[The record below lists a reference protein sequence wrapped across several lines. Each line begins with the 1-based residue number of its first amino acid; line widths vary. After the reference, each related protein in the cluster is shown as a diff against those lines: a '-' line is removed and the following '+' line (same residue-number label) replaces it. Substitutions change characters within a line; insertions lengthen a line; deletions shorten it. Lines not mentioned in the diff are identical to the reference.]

1 MAQGGQRLSEDE
13 RVAAV
18 QQAMQRIGTAQ
29 AAPVAREVKRY
40 YRERGV
46 RVALDRETVTKDLA
60 QIDREVRRWEDDQLV
75 RGMWRERR
83 AQMYADNNARIAKI
97 HALIDAATA
106 KTDAEPP
113 DSLMAL
119 VGQLGDKERG
129 PVAKELAQV
138 YGAVASSRLMG
149 KVAFAAGQ
157 AAEQERNLRELME
170 EGPVYERV
178 QKLAEWLNEKA
189 PELRAA
195 ELQAGRDKD
204 VTFADGR

>member
-1 MAQGGQRLSEDE
+1 MAQGRQSGQRLAEDE
-13 RVAAV
+13 RIAAV

-29 AAPVAREVKRY
+29 AAPVAREVKRWF
-40 YRERGV
+40 REQRGLA
-46 RVALDRETVTKDLA
+46 VALDRETVAKDLA
-60 QIDREVRRWEDDQLV
+60 QIDREVRLWEDDQLV

-83 AQMYADNNARIAKI
+83 AQMYRDNNERIAKI
-97 HALIDAATA
+97 HGLIEAATS

-129 PVAKELAQV
+129 PVAKEIAQV

-170 EGPVYERV
+170 DGPVYERV

-189 PELRAA
+189 PELRAT
-195 ELQAGRDKD
+195 ET
-204 VTFADGR
+204 TFADGR